1 MYNKV
6 KLWRATLFP
15 TLIVMIMVSCAS
27 VRAETQVEQL
37 YTAYNIWYEPGK
49 EANLWC
55 INYKVGMMIPA
66 GTKVTNVALGRARK
80 GKFSGGSP
88 TSVSFITVPDGK
100 RYWVNINKKFHPG
113 KSINDYKAMMFT
125 NKTFEELTNGLQKFE
140 IEAIKKGVV
149 VKWMSKDA
157 ALISYGPPP
166 EHRTPNYRDFH
177 NWIYWMNRF
186 KSKEI
191 YFDENNKAAV
201 RQKDPDE
208 L

>member
-1 MYNKV
+1 MDNKV
-6 KLWRATLFP
+6 TLWRLTLFP
-15 TLIVMIMVSCAS
+15 ILIVMIMVSCAS

-55 INYKVGMMIPA
+55 INYKTGMMIPA

-88 TSVSFITVPDGK
+88 TSLSFITISDGK

-113 KSINDYKAMMFT
+113 KSIDDYKAMMFT

-149 VKWMSKDA
+149 VKRMSKEA
-157 ALISYGPPP
+157 VLISYGPPP
-166 EHRTPNYRDFH
+166 EHRTPNYRDSH
-177 NWIYWMNRF
+177 SWIYWMNRF